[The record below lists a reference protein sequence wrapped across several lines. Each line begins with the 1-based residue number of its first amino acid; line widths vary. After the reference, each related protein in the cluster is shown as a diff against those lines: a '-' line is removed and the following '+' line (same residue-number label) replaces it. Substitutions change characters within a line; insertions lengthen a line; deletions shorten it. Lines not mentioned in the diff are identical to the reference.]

1 MKLVTTLLLFSLFF
15 GWNAHAQDLSDGN
28 RFYAFCN
35 APVRAFEAGSSSPMP
50 SDQVRAFFMCVSY
63 VRGSADI
70 LAALGIIDEATTTNG
85 QMIDVV
91 LKYLEN
97 YPEKRS
103 QATAVLVTQ
112 ALKAA
117 FPPKGTKP

>member
-1 MKLVTTLLLFSLFF
+1 
-15 GWNAHAQDLSDGN
+15 
-28 RFYAFCN
+28 
-35 APVRAFEAGSSSPMP
+35 
-50 SDQVRAFFMCVSY
+50 MCVSY

>member
-1 MKLVTTLLLFSLFF
+1 
-15 GWNAHAQDLSDGN
+15 
-28 RFYAFCN
+28 
-35 APVRAFEAGSSSPMP
+35 
-50 SDQVRAFFMCVSY
+50 
-63 VRGSADI
+63 
-70 LAALGIIDEATTTNG
+70 
-85 QMIDVV
+85 MIDVV